1 MHRKKNRED
10 VSMRMPNPRVT
21 LLASI
26 ESLSI
31 PLVQEVVFL
40 ADYQCTKCQQRV
52 AEIMIQLLETKAIL
66 VSVVEKKVTLTCE
79 YSNEQASICRRF
91 IFLMHFF
98 HSSCTT

>member
-52 AEIMIQLLETKAIL
+52 AEVMSKMNN
-66 VSVVEKKVTLTCE
+66 K
-79 YSNEQASICRRF
+79 
-91 IFLMHFF
+91 FF
-98 HSSCTT
+98 HPFTVINRYINPQNHICS